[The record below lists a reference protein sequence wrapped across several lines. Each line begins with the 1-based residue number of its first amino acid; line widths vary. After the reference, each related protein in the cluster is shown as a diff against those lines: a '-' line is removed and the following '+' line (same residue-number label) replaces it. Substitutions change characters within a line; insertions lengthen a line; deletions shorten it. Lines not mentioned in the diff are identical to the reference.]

1 MKGFDDKALILFP
14 KLENYANKPLN
25 YKYQFKLAVDNLVS
39 YFKSVGIQP
48 YAFYTDDVARELRHP
63 DILFISPLGDAD
75 NFFIQK
81 YCDNATDALSLT
93 MVHYPEIE
101 NEVIAKD
108 PIDIKA
114 DVAERFEG
122 VVRHINKSTAKI
134 IPLYRIVAHF
144 QIPKRAQYKVTSKPG
159 DGKIRMNISANTFIP
174 KVYMSGNEEDP
185 CDLLG
190 TGYANRCLDSWEV
203 KNGD

>member
-14 KLENYANKPLN
+14 KLENYVNKPMN
-25 YKYQFKLAVDNLVS
+25 YKYQFKLAVSNLVA
-39 YFKSVGIQP
+39 YFMSIGIQP
-48 YAFYTDDVARELRHP
+48 YAFYTDDVARELRQS
-63 DILFISPLGDAD
+63 DILFVSPLGDSD

-81 YCDNATDALSLT
+81 YCDNAKDALTLP
-93 MVHYPEIE
+93 MVHYPDIE

-108 PIDIKA
+108 PINPRMSVD
-114 DVAERFEG
+114 ERFEL
-122 VVRHINKSTAKI
+122 VVRHINKATAKI
-134 IPLYRIVAHF
+134 IPLYKIVAHF

-159 DGKIRMNISANTFIP
+159 DGKIRMNISANTFVP

-203 KNGD
+203 KNGV

>member
-14 KLENYANKPLN
+14 KLENYSNKPSN
-25 YKYQFKLAVDNLVS
+25 YKYQFKQAVNNLVT
-39 YFKSVGIQP
+39 YFKDRGIQP
-48 YAFYTDDVARELRHP
+48 YAFYTDDIAREMRHP
-63 DILFISPLGDAD
+63 DIMFISPLGDSD

-81 YCDNATDALSLT
+81 YCDNAKDALTLQ
-93 MVHYPEIE
+93 MLHYPAVE

-108 PIDIKA
+108 PVLPKMG
-114 DVAERFEG
+114 VEEHFEL

-134 IPLYRIVAHF
+134 IPMYNIVVHF
-144 QIPKRAQYKVTSKPG
+144 AVPKRAQYKVTSKPG
-159 DGKIRMNISANTFIP
+159 DGKIRVNVSANTFIP

-185 CDLLG
+185 CDVFG

-203 KNGD
+203 RHE